1 MVMNT
6 DKAYLLG
13 LIIGGGVFGNAED
26 VFRIRLPYKKWGSY
40 IENPQRAGQIAGDI
54 LRKVGQMFR
63 AVYNLSVQ
71 YETTPGG
78 TWTILCEGDI
88 SGVREDLT
96 RYGITCE
103 GEIRGAASIS
113 SIIPELVDDNLKRR
127 FVAGL
132 ADTIGSMAKS
142 QRRFSSEH
150 QILSFEIKGYN
161 FQFVCDLCRLLYS
174 INCIPDQVN
183 WNHPN
188 IHCTSDPYYT
198 QWNKGFKLR
207 ILLDQYARFGAFAF
221 RTKAETSNENRQLQH
236 QTHTAEIC
244 EERDFH
250 VTPSTVHPAENDARL
265 PDNIRGGH
273 YIHFRHF
280 CAVMGCEHAPYEQ
293 VCRCFTDLGS
303 TVNPFPILCKETSGR
318 IEEIIQTDP
327 LLAQREYTTDNIQI
341 QTLYESYKNSPN
353 TLLYGAH
360 GRSGYPISEVLQAV
374 AYVIANDNELFGK
387 RPKGYASII
396 ERHISNDPEETVEF
410 RIPDLLT
417 PLVILGNGRG
427 ALVGA
432 VNPDVYARLI
442 THDPVNEYKLLVRPI
457 TEEDLRN
464 AE

>member
-1 MVMNT
+1 MNT

-40 IENPQRAGQIAGDI
+40 IDNPQRAGQIAGDI

-88 SGVREDLT
+88 SGVQEDLT

-103 GEIRGAASIS
+103 GEIRGNASIS
-113 SIIPELVDDNLKRR
+113 GIIPELVDDNLKRR

-142 QRRFSSEH
+142 QRRFSNEH

-161 FQFVCDLCRLLYS
+161 FQFVCDLCKLLYS

-188 IHCTSDPYYT
+188 IHCANDPYYM

-236 QTHTAEIC
+236 QTHHAEIC

-293 VCRCFTDLGS
+293 ICHCFDNLGN
-303 TVNPFPILCKETSGR
+303 TVIPFPILCKETSGR
-318 IEEIIQTDP
+318 IAEIIQADP
-327 LLAQREYTTDNIQI
+327 LLAQREYTIDNIQI
-341 QTLYESYKNSPN
+341 RTLYELYENNPN
-353 TLLYGAH
+353 NLLYGV
-360 GRSGYPISEVLQAV
+360 SEKTGYPVSEVLQAV
-374 AYVIANDNELFGK
+374 AYVIANDDELFGK
-387 RPKGYASII
+387 RPKGYSSII
-396 ERHISNDPEETVEF
+396 GRHISNNPEETVEF
-410 RIPDLLT
+410 WIPDLLT
-417 PLVILGNGRG
+417 PLVIFGNGRG
-427 ALVGA
+427 SLVGA
-432 VNPDVYARLI
+432 ANPDVYVRLI
-442 THDPVNEYKLLVRPI
+442 TRDPNNEYKLLVRHI

-464 AE
+464 AD